1 MVGWGAHQDDFL
13 ISDRWSAHREEQYIN
28 VLELGAVKIAL
39 TSFLQVVH
47 LFVILSPPKP
57 LGGIQP
63 NLLHPGLLVAHF
75 ENIGF
80 YVGSS
85 YSKYRLFTGF
95 SIKNIG

>member
-1 MVGWGAHQDDFL
+1 MDKGHQTA
-13 ISDRWSAHREEQYIN
+13 SDPE
-28 VLELGAVKIAL
+28 
-39 TSFLQVVH
+39 
-47 LFVILSPPKP
+47 P
-57 LGGIQP
+57 LAQIT
-63 NLLHPGLLVAHF
+63 GLLVAHF